1 MRFIWAANWK
11 LFKSPQES
19 LATINAI
26 LEVVPTQLHSQVLL
40 FPQNFSIGALSSLL
54 SKTSLSWGA
63 QNIHHEN
70 EGAFTG
76 ENSPKVLKDLSAT
89 HALIGHSERRSLF
102 GENNEFL
109 ARKVSA
115 AQKERLIPVL
125 CIGETLAEREA
136 GSTNKVLA
144 EQLKKC
150 LQFCDFQK
158 PLVIAYEPV
167 WAIGTGRVAE
177 PEQVK
182 EAHAYIREYLK
193 ELTHKDFAEKTHIL
207 YGGSVKPENAGVLS
221 KIPNVNGFL
230 VGGASLK
237 ADSFNEIIKASM

>member
-19 LATINAI
+19 LATINSL
-26 LEVVPTQLHSQVLL
+26 LEVVPENLHSQVLV
-40 FPQNFSIGALSSLL
+40 FPQNFSIGVLSSLL
-54 SKTSLSWGA
+54 SKTSLTWGA
-63 QNIHHEN
+63 QNIHPEN

-76 ENSPKVLKDLSAT
+76 ENSPKVLKELNAT

-102 GENNEFL
+102 GESNDLL

-125 CIGETLAEREA
+125 CIGETLSEREA
-136 GSTNKVLA
+136 GATNTVLA

-158 PLVIAYEPV
+158 PLIIAYEPV

-177 PEQVK
+177 PEQVR

-193 ELTHKDFAEKTHIL
+193 ELTHKDFAEKAPIL
-207 YGGSVKPENAGVLS
+207 YGGSVKAENARVLS
-221 KIPNVNGFL
+221 KIANVNGFL

-237 ADSFNEIIKASM
+237 AESFNEIIKASL